1 MKLFEHLMNAPV
13 GIALA
18 FLLVGAPA
26 APVAE
31 LLPSSG
37 DAMATCYV
45 GGSYMDYPVPGVPS
59 GGVGGSHPPA
69 LDTDCDGYADER
81 DDCPNEAGP
90 WNGCPY
96 SRTQRCKDTAQFW
109 SEVGFGSGFAAVW
122 MSFMRPV
129 AMGTSTIGWVWGK
142 TMCDR
147 RPPATP

>member
-26 APVAE
+26 APVAK
-31 LLPSSG
+31 LLPGSG
-37 DAMATCYV
+37 DAMATCYI
-45 GGSYMDYPVPGVPS
+45 GGSYVDYPVPGAPS

-96 SRTQRCKDTAQFW
+96 SRTEQCRKTAEEW
-109 SEVGFGSGFAAVW
+109 MELGAGSGAIGALIRRTPVVAPWAATA
-122 MSFMRPV
+122 FL
-129 AMGTSTIGWVWGK
+129 IGLAWK
-142 TMCDR
+142 QMCK
-147 RPPATP
+147 